1 MKGGVFLRKTPLD
14 CAASAYSNSE
24 TAVRLKLSHEKPGSH
39 PGSSFAQNQEKNLKL
54 PVELAGRAGDIDSA
68 GNAPLAILGEMAATL

>member
-24 TAVRLKLSHEKPGSH
+24 TAVKPGSDTK
-39 PGSSFAQNQEKNLKL
+39 PESDLRYPTQKFFAAFKNFRIEQPKHSGAKARKDLRGL
-54 PVELAGRAGDIDSA
+54 SGA
-68 GNAPLAILGEMAATL
+68 